1 MVKLKWD
8 LKCRGHVYFE
18 PVRLHIIYEALTYL
32 KSHNKFYKDIFIEK
46 GLSSE
51 DMFKFSDIVEMQGK
65 TESDTENISDGKET
79 RENANDIRSK
89 IEFASVEDPLTCIE
103 HIKSDNSCV

>member
-1 MVKLKWD
+1 MVKLKSD
-8 LKCRGHVYFE
+8 LKYRGHVYFK
-18 PVRLHIIYEALTYL
+18 PVRLYIIYEALTYL

-46 GLSSE
+46 SLSNE
-51 DMFKFSDIVEMQGK
+51 DMFKFSDIVEMQGE